1 MKGSQSKIHP
11 GSGRRKA
18 LEFNKGRQSDDQ
30 SIDDLKNLIPN
41 EYFRQRDMLIES
53 FQ

>member
-1 MKGSQSKIHP
+1 MKDSQSKIHP

-30 SIDDLKNLIPN
+30 SIDDLKNLIPVSYTHLTLPTN
-41 EYFRQRDMLIES
+41 SRV
-53 FQ
+53 

>member
-1 MKGSQSKIHP
+1 MKEDSQSKIHP

-30 SIDDLKNLIPN
+30 SIDCLLYTSDAADELAV
-41 EYFRQRDMLIES
+41 
-53 FQ
+53 

>member
-1 MKGSQSKIHP
+1 MKDSQSKIHP

-30 SIDDLKNLIPN
+30 SIDDLKNLIPMN
-41 EYFRQRDMLIES
+41 ILDKGICLLKAFT
-53 FQ
+53 

>member
-1 MKGSQSKIHP
+1 MKDSQSKIHP

-30 SIDDLKNLIPN
+30 SIDDLKTIYLMNFLDKGICLSKV
-41 EYFRQRDMLIES
+41 FT
-53 FQ
+53 